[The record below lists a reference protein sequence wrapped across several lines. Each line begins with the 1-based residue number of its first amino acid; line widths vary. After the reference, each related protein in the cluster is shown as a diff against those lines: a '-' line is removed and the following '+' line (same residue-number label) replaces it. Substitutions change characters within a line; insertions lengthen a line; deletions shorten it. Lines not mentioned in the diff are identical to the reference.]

1 MHHYLMSGLDN
12 VYLKNGYTIVT
23 DEEHGVCI
31 SITNADTLHKC
42 IVRSLVSVERRL
54 SFAELDFL
62 RKAMDMDTK
71 AFFISIGSVCGI
83 TPWISVSE
91 ECLFRMIVAEKLL
104 RLKLSPSTLMESI
117 QRDGPISNM
126 YFELKTIWKRT
137 NESSCV

>member
-1 MHHYLMSGLDN
+1 MCGLDN

-23 DEEHGVCI
+23 DEEHGGCI

-71 AFFISIGSVCGI
+71 AFFLSIGSVCGI
-83 TPWISVSE
+83 TPWISVGE
-91 ECLFRMIVAEKLL
+91 ECLFLKSIVGIVKVRVLCL
-104 RLKLSPSTLMESI
+104 GQLYIINVLV
-117 QRDGPISNM
+117 G
-126 YFELKTIWKRT
+126 
-137 NESSCV
+137 